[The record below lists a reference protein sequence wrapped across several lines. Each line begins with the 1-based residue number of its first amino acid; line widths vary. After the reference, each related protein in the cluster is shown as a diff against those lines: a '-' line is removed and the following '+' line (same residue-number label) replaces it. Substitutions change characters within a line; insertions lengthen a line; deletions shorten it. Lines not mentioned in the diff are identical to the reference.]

1 MMYTQEVRLKH
12 ICFPWDTDPIQ
23 HYWGQAEQPWQL
35 PQQRSDN
42 CLIEG
47 FITYADSDDWKN
59 RK

>member
-23 HYWGQAEQPWQL
+23 HCWGQAEQPWQL